1 MNRSPRSV
9 GLLVHTIVL
18 LAAGSATLTAQTPP
32 PPAATQSSTRM
43 MTPNFQDTTVDQVAA
58 AVGEVTGVTF
68 ILDPRVIAQRPQV
81 TLINPTPMTATQL
94 YYAFLSMLQVHN
106 FAAVRSGNIVKI
118 VPDTNVRTTGND
130 RSSEAAGGPDEIITA
145 VIDAKNINANQLATA
160 LRQLVASY
168 GVLQPIPGTNSITI
182 VDRASNV
189 QRIQRIV
196 NRVDQASSS
205 NIDVIR
211 LENASAAD
219 LVRTINALTAG
230 QPADAAAGLAPRLA
244 ADERTNSI
252 LVSGDPAQRLR
263 IATWIAHLD
272 TPLEDGGGTE
282 TRYLKYADA
291 EALAGK
297 LNGEAAKIT
306 AATTAAP
313 GAGATAS
320 AASADRSVN
329 IWAHKE
335 TNALIITAPPKTMRM
350 LWGIVDKLDIPRAQ
364 VQIEAIIVDVSTTKS
379 ADLGVNWAVYSN
391 EQGTLVPAGAFV
403 APVAGASIVNL
414 VAAARDPAAAVG
426 AGAVPGGATFAVGQ
440 LRDNGLNWAAMIR
453 AFRQDR
459 NANVLATPSA
469 TTSDNQEAEL
479 KVAQEVPF
487 ITGQYTNTGNTNN
500 GQVNPFTTVERQEV
514 GTILKVKPQINGGNA
529 LTLEIS
535 IESSELLDETGDAN
549 SRITAKRSIKTNVL
563 VEDGHTLVI
572 GGLIRDADL
581 NGETRVPFLGR
592 IPVIGEAFR
601 VRSKDRAKANLM
613 VFIRPKILA
622 DSLQAS
628 LETNAKYNLMRDAQ
642 RAQGQNK
649 GGIPEL
655 IPLLP
660 GVKAPELPPIQ
671 LPPSSTAPAPAT
683 PAPAPATPPP
693 G

>member
-1 MNRSPRSV
+1 MNRSVSV
-9 GLLVHTIVL
+9 MVRAALL
-18 LAAGSATLTAQTPP
+18 LAGGIAAVPAQTPP
-32 PPAATQSSTRM
+32 PPQSTLSSSRL
-43 MTPNFQDTTVDQVAA
+43 MTPNFRDLPVEQVAA

-68 ILDPRVIAQRPQV
+68 IVAPNVRANVS
-81 TLINPTPMTATQL
+81 LINPTAMSATQL
-94 YYAFLSMLQVHN
+94 YYAFLSMLQVHG
-106 FAAVRSGNIVKI
+106 FAAQRSGQIVKI
-118 VPDTNVRTTGND
+118 VQEANVRTTAND
-130 RSSEAAGGPDEIITA
+130 PSPLSGGPDDMVTE
-145 VIDAKNINANQLATA
+145 VIEAKNINANSLATV

-168 GVLQPIPGTNSITI
+168 GTLQPMPGSNSIVI
-182 VDRASNV
+182 NDRASNV
-189 QRIQRIV
+189 ARIRRIV
-196 NRVDQASSS
+196 ARVDQASNS

-211 LENASAAD
+211 LENASAGD
-219 LVRTINALTAG
+219 LVRTLNQLTAG
-230 QPADAAAGLAPRLA
+230 QPADAAAGLTPRIA
-244 ADERTNSI
+244 ADDRTNSI
-252 LVSGDPAQRLR
+252 LVSGDPSQRLR
-263 IATWIAHLD
+263 MSTWIAHLD

-291 EALAGK
+291 EKLANLLKGQ
-297 LNGEAAKIT
+297 AAGISAAAGT
-306 AATTAAP
+306 PAAAAAATTT
-313 GAGATAS
+313 GG
-320 AASADRSVN
+320 DRSVN
-329 IWAHKE
+329 IWGHKE
-335 TNALIITAPPKTMRM
+335 TNALVITAPPKTMRQ
-350 LWGIVDKLDIPRAQ
+350 LWSIVDKLDIPRAQ

-391 EQGTLVPAGAFV
+391 EQGSLVPAGAFV

-426 AGAVPGGATFAVGQ
+426 AGAIPGGATFAVGQ
-440 LRDNGLNWAAMIR
+440 LKDNGLNWAAMIR

-459 NANVLATPSA
+459 NANVIATPSA

-487 ITGQYTNTGNTNN
+487 ITGQYTNTGSTNN

-514 GTILKVKPQINGGNA
+514 GTILKVKPQINGGTA

-535 IESSELLDETGDAN
+535 IESSELLDETGDAG

-563 VEDGHTLVI
+563 VEDGKILVI

-592 IPVIGEAFR
+592 IPLIGEAFR

-622 DSLQAS
+622 DGLQAS
-628 LETNAKYNLMRDAQ
+628 IETNSKYNMMRDAQ
-642 RAQGQNK
+642 RAQGRGK
-649 GGIPEL
+649 GEMPEL

-660 GVKAPELPPIQ
+660 GVKAPQ
-671 LPPSSTAPAPAT
+671 LPAIEPPP
-683 PAPAPATPPP
+683 PAPAPAVAPP

>member
-1 MNRSPRSV
+1 VRA
-9 GLLVHTIVL
+9 LVRAVLL
-18 LAAGSATLTAQTPP
+18 LAAGSASVPAQTPP
-32 PPAATQSSTRM
+32 PPQVTQSSTRM
-43 MTPNFQDTTVDQVAA
+43 MTPNFRDSTIDQVAE
-58 AVGEVTGVTF
+58 AVGEVTGISF

-81 TLINPTPMTATQL
+81 TLVNPTPMTATQL
-94 YYAFLSMLQVHN
+94 YYFFLSALQVHN

-130 RSSEAAGGPDEIITA
+130 RSSAAAGGPDEIITA

-189 QRIQRIV
+189 QRIQAIV
-196 NRVDQASSS
+196 NKVDQASSN
-205 NIDVIR
+205 NIDVVR
-211 LENASAAD
+211 LENASAGD
-219 LVRTINALTAG
+219 VVRTLNQLTAG
-230 QPADAAAGLAPRLA
+230 QPADAAAGLRPSIA

-252 LVSGDPAQRLR
+252 LISGDPAQRLR
-263 IATWIAHLD
+263 YATWIAHLD
-272 TPLEDGGGTE
+272 TPQTDGGGTDVV
-282 TRYLKYADA
+282 YLKYADA
-291 EALAGK
+291 VTLATT
-297 LNGEAAKIT
+297 LNGEAGKMA

-313 GAGATAS
+313 GAGATAA
-320 AASADRSVN
+320 AASVDRTVS
-329 IWAHKE
+329 IWPHKE
-335 TNALIITAPPKTMRM
+335 TNALIITAPPKTTRM
-350 LWGIVDKLDIPRAQ
+350 LRQIIDKLDIPRAQ

-414 VAAARDPAAAVG
+414 VAAARDPAAAVA

-459 NANVLATPSA
+459 NANVLATPST

-514 GTILKVKPQINGGNA
+514 GTILKVKPQINGGTA

-592 IPVIGEAFR
+592 IPLIGEAFR

-613 VFIRPKILA
+613 IFIRPKILA

-628 LETNAKYNLMRDAQ
+628 IETNAKYNLMRDAQ
-642 RAQGQNK
+642 QAQGRNK

-660 GVKAPELPPIQ
+660 GVKSPELPPIQ
-671 LPPSSTAPAPAT
+671 LPPSAAPAT
-683 PAPAPATPPP
+683 PAPATSAPATAPP